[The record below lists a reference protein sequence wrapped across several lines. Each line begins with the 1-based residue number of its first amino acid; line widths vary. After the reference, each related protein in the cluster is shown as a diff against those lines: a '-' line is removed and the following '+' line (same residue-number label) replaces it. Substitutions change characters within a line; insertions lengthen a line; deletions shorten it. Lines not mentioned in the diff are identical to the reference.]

1 MHNQELQPK
10 LWDDGDV
17 NAVWIAEKK
26 TKKTALLC
34 SNFLNWTGMFF
45 GDGFNPEKA
54 Q

>member
-10 LWDDGDV
+10 AWDDGDV

-26 TKKTALLC
+26 QKTALLC
-34 SNFLNWTGMFF
+34 FNFLNWTGMSF
-45 GDGFNPEKA
+45 GECFNPEKA